1 MSKTSQSTY
10 SFSTSAKT
18 SGGGGFMSKTPL
30 IGTSSPL
37 SSSTSSSKSKKD
49 KEPIIKNVDM
59 TEDMQE
65 RALDLGMEAY
75 EKFNTEKD
83 RGAYIKKA
91 FDVEFDT
98 TWHVVVGKHFASFV
112 THESKCFIYFYIGPM
127 AFLIWKSG

>member
-1 MSKTSQSTY
+1 
-10 SFSTSAKT
+10 
-18 SGGGGFMSKTPL
+18 
-30 IGTSSPL
+30 
-37 SSSTSSSKSKKD
+37 
-49 KEPIIKNVDM
+49 M